1 MGGDRDAFEALYREY
16 SARVYAWVLRMVRD
30 RGAAEDITVEAFWRI
45 YKARARFDPGRE
57 FGPWARRIATNLA
70 LDHLRSQ
77 PPEVGLSDDLAG
89 DDAPDPG
96 VRADVAVQ
104 IRAALA
110 RLPVHL
116 QAVALLALIED
127 RPYGEIGE
135 ALGLTENAVKLRV
148 FRAVRLLRK
157 DLASRGITP

>member
-1 MGGDRDAFEALYREY
+1 M
-16 SARVYAWVLRMVRD
+16 
-30 RGAAEDITVEAFWRI
+30 EAFWRI

-57 FGPWARRIATNLA
+57 FWPWARRIATNLA
-70 LDHLRSQ
+70 LDNMRSR
-77 PPEVGLSDDLAG
+77 PPEVGLSDELAG
-89 DDAPDPG
+89 TDATDPG
-96 VRADVAVQ
+96 VRADVVGH

-116 QAVALLALIED
+116 RAVALLALIED

-135 ALGLTENAVKLRV
+135 ALGLTPNAVKLRV
-148 FRAVRLLRK
+148 FRAVRLLRQ

>member
-1 MGGDRDAFEALYREY
+1 MRGDPDAFEALYREY

-30 RGAAEDITVEAFWRI
+30 RDAAEDITVEAFWRI
-45 YKARARFDPGRE
+45 YKARARFDSGRE
-57 FGPWARRIATNLA
+57 FWPWARRIATNRA
-70 LDHLRSQ
+70 LDHLHSQ
-77 PPEVGLSDDLAG
+77 PPEVGLSDELAG
-89 DDAPDPG
+89 DEPPDAG
-96 VRADVAVQ
+96 VRADVLTQ

-116 QAVALLALIED
+116 RAVALLALIED

-135 ALGLTENAVKLRV
+135 AFGLTENAVKLRV

>member
-1 MGGDRDAFEALYREY
+1 
-16 SARVYAWVLRMVRD
+16 MVRD
-30 RGAAEDITVEAFWRI
+30 RGAAEDITVAAFWRI
-45 YKARARFDPGRE
+45 YKARERFDPGRE

-77 PPEVGLSDDLAG
+77 PPEVDLSDELAG
-89 DDAPDPG
+89 VDAPDPG
-96 VRADVAVQ
+96 VRAEVAVQ

-116 QAVALLALIED
+116 RTVALLALIED

>member
-1 MGGDRDAFEALYREY
+1 
-16 SARVYAWVLRMVRD
+16 MVRD
-30 RGAAEDITVEAFWRI
+30 RGAAEDITVAAFWRI
-45 YKARARFDPGRE
+45 YKARERFDPGRE

-77 PPEVGLSDDLAG
+77 PPEVDLSDELAG
-89 DDAPDPG
+89 DDAPNPG
-96 VRADVAVQ
+96 VRADVAMQ

-110 RLPVHL
+110 RLPVQL
-116 QAVALLALIED
+116 RTVALLALIED

>member
-1 MGGDRDAFEALYREY
+1 
-16 SARVYAWVLRMVRD
+16 MVRD

-45 YKARARFDPGRE
+45 YKARERFDPGRE

-70 LDHLRSQ
+70 LDHLGSQ
-77 PPEVGLSDDLAG
+77 RPEVGLSDELAG
-89 DDAPDPG
+89 ADAPDPG
-96 VRADVAVQ
+96 VRADLAIQ

-110 RLPVHL
+110 RLPAHL
-116 QAVALLALIED
+116 RAVTLLALIED
-127 RPYGEIGE
+127 RPYCEIGE

>member
-1 MGGDRDAFEALYREY
+1 
-16 SARVYAWVLRMVRD
+16 VLRIVRD

-45 YKARARFDPGRE
+45 YKARERFDPGRA

-77 PPEVGLSDDLAG
+77 PPEVALSDELA
-89 DDAPDPG
+89 DDEVPDPG
-96 VRADVAVQ
+96 VRADLAIQ

-110 RLPVHL
+110 RLPVQLH
-116 QAVALLALIED
+116 AVALLALIED
-127 RPYGEIGE
+127 RSYGEIGE
-135 ALGLTENAVKLRV
+135 AFGLTPNAVKLRV